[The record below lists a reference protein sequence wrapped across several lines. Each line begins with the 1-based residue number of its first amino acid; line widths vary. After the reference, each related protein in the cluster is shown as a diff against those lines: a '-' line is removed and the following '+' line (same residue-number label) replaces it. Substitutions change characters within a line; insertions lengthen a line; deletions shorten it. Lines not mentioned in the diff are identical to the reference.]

1 MKSGVNYLFGTRK
14 EKPKKHATGG
24 YITKPTISWIGEAG
38 KEFVIPVEN
47 NKGRGKMLLSQAA
60 SKLGMSVVDDIAS
73 ASSAGGEPA
82 TSPLVRSAAVTASVD
97 QMMLLVHQDW
107 MCQ

>member
-1 MKSGVNYLFGTRK
+1 MGSSILGGVKEVGGKVASSAKKTAGKAWGYVKSGVNYLFGTGK

-47 NKGRGKMLLSQAA
+47 NKGRGKMLLSQICFKIRDEC
-60 SKLGMSVVDDIAS
+60 S
-73 ASSAGGEPA
+73 
-82 TSPLVRSAAVTASVD
+82 
-97 QMMLLVHQDW
+97 
-107 MCQ
+107 